1 MTKLEEAFILF
12 DEYNKQSPE
21 LVTWNGENYPS
32 EYFYALKLYEWV
44 KKLEVNASESLLLA
58 SRSQHIG
65 RWEIA
70 RNSYPEGRVGYLKWR
85 SELSK
90 FHAQKAAEILQS
102 VGYEEDEIVRVKE
115 IIQKQKIKSDPEVQT
130 MENALCLVFLQYQYD
145 DLIAKTGEEKMIDIL
160 KKTWAKMS
168 DPGREMAL
176 SLQYSEEGMRLIK
189 IALLGGE

>member
-21 LVTWNGENYPS
+21 LVTWNGEDYPS

-70 RNSYPEGRVGYLKWR
+70 RNSYPEGRIGYLKWR

-130 MENALCLVFLQYQYD
+130 MENALCLVFLEFQYD
-145 DLIAKTGEEKMIDIL
+145 DLIEKLSEEKMIDVL
-160 KKTWAKMS
+160 RKTWGKMS
-168 DPGREMAL
+168 DPGRNAAL
-176 SLQYSEEGMRLIK
+176 SLQYGDKGKSLLEK
-189 IALLGGE
+189 ALS